1 MAKKLDDI
9 DYQILALLSENAQ
22 MPYTDVAK
30 QVGVTSGT
38 VNLRMK
44 KLTELGVVKGTTLSL
59 DYAQMGWRLTVFV
72 FVHLTKSADYK
83 EVIAALK
90 EIPEVVKIHHITGKY
105 GVFVKVHAKDTQHY
119 RNVYE
124 DKILLVKGI
133 DSTESFVS
141 INEDLNRHILFGEE

>member
-9 DYQILALLSENAQ
+9 DYKILALLSEDAQ
-22 MPYTDVAK
+22 MPYTEVAK

-44 KLTELGVVKGTTLSL
+44 KLAELGVVKGTTLSL
-59 DYAQMGWRLTVFV
+59 DYAQMGWKLTVFV
-72 FVHLTKSADYK
+72 FVHLIKSADYK
-83 EVIAALK
+83 QVIAALK

-105 GVFVKVHAKDTQHY
+105 GVFVKVHSRDTQHY

-124 DKILLVKGI
+124 DKILPIEGI